1 MLKFLKLLPYLL
13 IVFLFFRIS
22 YLNKQNIRLK
32 NKTATLEENLKKKT
46 IIYKDRIIFKER
58 EVTGTNIKQE
68 AFYIPSEG
76 KVEILNPKDDVQYD
90 LTLIDKMF
98 NKVIKQ
104 EDGTILLIKNK
115 GFSIAPEVSIM
126 LSNELEVGGQ
136 LKLLY
141 WSRYSSGIGFSDKQ
155 TLYGYVSRNISD
167 IFNFTKNTS
176 IQLAVGKNFKE
187 QETRFLLGVNVRL

>member
-1 MLKFLKLLPYLL
+1 ML

-46 IIYKDRIIFKER
+46 IIYKDKIIFKER

-68 AFYIPSEG
+68 TFYIPSEG
-76 KVEILNPKDDVQYD
+76 KVEILNPKDDEQYD
-90 LTLIDKMF
+90 LTLIDKIF

-155 TLYGYVSRNISD
+155 TLYGYISRNISD

-187 QETRFLLGVNVRL
+187 QKTRFLLGVNVRL

>member
-22 YLNKQNIRLK
+22 YLNKQNTRLK

-46 IIYKDRIIFKER
+46 VIYKDKIIFKER

-68 AFYIPSEG
+68 TFYIPSEG
-76 KVEILNPKDDVQYD
+76 KVEILNPKDNEEYD
-90 LTLIDKMF
+90 LAVIDKMF
-98 NKVIKQ
+98 NNVIKQ

-126 LSNELEVGGQ
+126 LSSELEVGGQ

-141 WSRYSSGIGFSDKQ
+141 WSRYSSGVGFSDKQ
-155 TLYGYVSRNISD
+155 TLYGYISRNISD

-176 IQLAVGKNFKE
+176 IQLAIGKNFKE

>member
-46 IIYKDRIIFKER
+46 IIYKDKIIFKER

-68 AFYIPSEG
+68 TFYIPSEG
-76 KVEILNPKDDVQYD
+76 KVEILNPKDDEQYD

-104 EDGTILLIKNK
+104 EDGTILLVKNK

-155 TLYGYVSRNISD
+155 TLYGYISRNISD

>member
-46 IIYKDRIIFKER
+46 IIYKDKIIFKER

-68 AFYIPSEG
+68 TFYIPSEG
-76 KVEILNPKDDVQYD
+76 KVEILNPKDDVQYN
-90 LTLIDKMF
+90 LTLIDKIF

-155 TLYGYVSRNISD
+155 TLYGYISRNISD

>member
-46 IIYKDRIIFKER
+46 IIYKDKIIFKER

-68 AFYIPSEG
+68 TFYIPSEG
-76 KVEILNPKDDVQYD
+76 KVEILNPKDDEQYD
-90 LTLIDKMF
+90 LTLTDKMF

-104 EDGTILLIKNK
+104 EDGTILLVKNK

-155 TLYGYVSRNISD
+155 TLYGYISRNISD

>member
-46 IIYKDRIIFKER
+46 IIYKDKIIFKER

-68 AFYIPSEG
+68 TFYIPSEG
-76 KVEILNPKDDVQYD
+76 KVEILNPKDDEQYD

-98 NKVIKQ
+98 NKVIRQ
-104 EDGTILLIKNK
+104 EDGTILLVKNK

-141 WSRYSSGIGFSDKQ
+141 WSRYSSGVGFSDKQ

>member
-46 IIYKDRIIFKER
+46 IIYKDKIIFKER
-58 EVTGTNIKQE
+58 EVTGTNIRQE
-68 AFYIPSEG
+68 TFYIPSEG
-76 KVEILNPKDDVQYD
+76 KVEILNPKDDEQYD

-141 WSRYSSGIGFSDKQ
+141 WSRYSFGIGFSDKQ
-155 TLYGYVSRNISD
+155 TLYGYISRNISD

>member
-46 IIYKDRIIFKER
+46 IIYKDKIIFKER

-68 AFYIPSEG
+68 TFYIPSEG
-76 KVEILNPKDDVQYD
+76 KVEILNPKDDEQYD

-104 EDGTILLIKNK
+104 EDGTILLVKNK

-141 WSRYSSGIGFSDKQ
+141 WSRYSSGVGFSDKQ
-155 TLYGYVSRNISD
+155 TLYGYISRNISD

>member
-46 IIYKDRIIFKER
+46 IIYKDKIIFKER

-68 AFYIPSEG
+68 TFYIPSEG
-76 KVEILNPKDDVQYD
+76 KVEILNPKDDEQYD

-155 TLYGYVSRNISD
+155 TLYGYISRNISD
-167 IFNFTKNTS
+167 TFNFTKNTS

>member
-22 YLNKQNIRLK
+22 YLNKQNIRIK

-46 IIYKDRIIFKER
+46 IIYKDKIIFKER

-68 AFYIPSEG
+68 TFYIPSEG
-76 KVEILNPKDDVQYD
+76 KVEILNPKDDEQYD

-155 TLYGYVSRNISD
+155 TLYGYISRNISD

>member
-46 IIYKDRIIFKER
+46 IIYKDKIIFKER

-68 AFYIPSEG
+68 TFYIPGEG

-126 LSNELEVGGQ
+126 FSNELEVGGQ

-176 IQLAVGKNFKE
+176 IQLAIGKNFKE

>member
-46 IIYKDRIIFKER
+46 IIYKDKIIFKER

-68 AFYIPSEG
+68 TFYIPSEG
-76 KVEILNPKDDVQYD
+76 KVEILNPKDGVQYD
-90 LTLIDKMF
+90 LTLIDKIF

-104 EDGTILLIKNK
+104 KDGTILLIKNK

-126 LSNELEVGGQ
+126 LSSELEVGGQ

-176 IQLAVGKNFKE
+176 IQLAIGKNFKE

>member
-46 IIYKDRIIFKER
+46 IIYKDKIVFKER
-58 EVTGTNIKQE
+58 EVTGTNIRQE
-68 AFYIPSEG
+68 TFYIPSEG
-76 KVEILNPKDDVQYD
+76 KVEILNPKDNEQYD

-141 WSRYSSGIGFSDKQ
+141 WSRYSSGVGFSDKQ

-176 IQLAVGKNFKE
+176 VQLAVGKNFKE

>member
-22 YLNKQNIRLK
+22 YLDKQNTRLK

-46 IIYKDRIIFKER
+46 IIYKDKIVFKER
-58 EVTGTNIKQE
+58 VVTGANVKQE
-68 AFYIPSEG
+68 TFYIPSEG
-76 KVEILNPKDDVQYD
+76 KVEILNPKDNAQYD
-90 LTLIDKMF
+90 LALIDKIF

-126 LSNELEVGGQ
+126 LSSELEVGGQ

-176 IQLAVGKNFKE
+176 VQLAVGKNFKE
-187 QETRFLLGVNVRL
+187 QETRFLLGVNIRL

>member
-46 IIYKDRIIFKER
+46 IIYKDKIVFKER

-68 AFYIPSEG
+68 TFYIPSEG
-76 KVEILNPKDDVQYD
+76 KVEILNPKDDGQYD

-115 GFSIAPEVSIM
+115 GFSIAPETSIM

-141 WSRYSSGIGFSDKQ
+141 WSRYSSGVGFSDKQ

>member
-13 IVFLFFRIS
+13 IIFLFFRIS

-46 IIYKDRIIFKER
+46 IIYKDKIIFKER

-68 AFYIPSEG
+68 TFYIPSEG
-76 KVEILNPKDDVQYD
+76 KVEILNPKDDVQYN
-90 LTLIDKMF
+90 LTLIDKIF

-126 LSNELEVGGQ
+126 LSSELEVGGQ

-176 IQLAVGKNFKE
+176 VQLAIGKNFKE

>member
-1 MLKFLKLLPYLL
+1 MLKFLKLSPYLL

-46 IIYKDRIIFKER
+46 IIYKDKIIFKER

-68 AFYIPSEG
+68 TFYIPSEG
-76 KVEILNPKDDVQYD
+76 KVEILNPKDDEQYD
-90 LTLIDKMF
+90 LTLIDKIF

-126 LSNELEVGGQ
+126 FSNELEVGGQ

-155 TLYGYVSRNISD
+155 TLYGYISRNISD

-176 IQLAVGKNFKE
+176 VQLAVGKNFKE

>member
-46 IIYKDRIIFKER
+46 IIYKDKIIFKER

-68 AFYIPSEG
+68 TFYIPSEG
-76 KVEILNPKDDVQYD
+76 KVEILNPKDDEQYD

-104 EDGTILLIKNK
+104 EDGTILLVKNK

-141 WSRYSSGIGFSDKQ
+141 WSRYSSGVGFSDKQ

-176 IQLAVGKNFKE
+176 IQLAIGKNFKE

>member
-1 MLKFLKLLPYLL
+1 MFKFLKLLPYLL

-32 NKTATLEENLKKKT
+32 NQTATLEENLKKKT
-46 IIYKDRIIFKER
+46 IIYKDKIIFKER

-68 AFYIPSEG
+68 TFYIPSEG
-76 KVEILNPKDDVQYD
+76 KVEILNPKDDEQYD
-90 LTLIDKMF
+90 LTLIDKIF

-126 LSNELEVGGQ
+126 LSSELEVGGQ

>member
-1 MLKFLKLLPYLL
+1 MNYCWD
-13 IVFLFFRIS
+13 I
-22 YLNKQNIRLK
+22 
-32 NKTATLEENLKKKT
+32 
-46 IIYKDRIIFKER
+46 D
-58 EVTGTNIKQE
+58 
-68 AFYIPSEG
+68 
-76 KVEILNPKDDVQYD
+76 
-90 LTLIDKMF
+90 IDKMF

-167 IFNFTKNTS
+167 IFNFTKN
-176 IQLAVGKNFKE
+176 IKVKK
-187 QETRFLLGVNVRL
+187 

>member
-46 IIYKDRIIFKER
+46 IIYKDKIIFKER

-68 AFYIPSEG
+68 TFYIPSEG
-76 KVEILNPKDDVQYD
+76 KVEILNPKDDAQYD
-90 LTLIDKMF
+90 LILIDKIF
-98 NKVIKQ
+98 NKVIRQ

-126 LSNELEVGGQ
+126 LSSELEVGGQ

-141 WSRYSSGIGFSDKQ
+141 WSRYSSGVGFSDKQ
-155 TLYGYVSRNISD
+155 TLYGYISRNISD

-176 IQLAVGKNFKE
+176 VQLAIGKNFKE

>member
-46 IIYKDRIIFKER
+46 IIYKDKIIFKER

-68 AFYIPSEG
+68 TFYIPSEG
-76 KVEILNPKDDVQYD
+76 KVEILNPKDDEQYD

-104 EDGTILLIKNK
+104 EDGTILLVKNK

-126 LSNELEVGGQ
+126 FSNELEVGGQ

-155 TLYGYVSRNISD
+155 TLYGYISRNISD

>member
-46 IIYKDRIIFKER
+46 IIYKDKIIFKER

-68 AFYIPSEG
+68 TFYIPSEG
-76 KVEILNPKDDVQYD
+76 KVEILNPKDNAQYD
-90 LTLIDKMF
+90 LAFIDKIF

-126 LSNELEVGGQ
+126 LSSELEVGGQ

-176 IQLAVGKNFKE
+176 VQLAVGKNFKE
-187 QETRFLLGVNVRL
+187 QETRFLLGVNIRL

>member
-1 MLKFLKLLPYLL
+1 MFKFLKLLPYLL

-46 IIYKDRIIFKER
+46 IIYKDKIIFKER

-68 AFYIPSEG
+68 TFYIPSEG
-76 KVEILNPKDDVQYD
+76 KVEILNPKDDEQYD

-155 TLYGYVSRNISD
+155 TLYGYISRNISD

>member
-46 IIYKDRIIFKER
+46 IIYKDKIIFKER

-68 AFYIPSEG
+68 TFYIPSEG
-76 KVEILNPKDDVQYD
+76 RVEILNPKDDEQYD

-126 LSNELEVGGQ
+126 FSNELEVGGQ

>member
-46 IIYKDRIIFKER
+46 IIYKDKIIFKER

-68 AFYIPSEG
+68 TFYIPSEG
-76 KVEILNPKDDVQYD
+76 KVEILNPKDDEQYD

-98 NKVIKQ
+98 NKVMKQ

-126 LSNELEVGGQ
+126 FSSELEVGGQ

-141 WSRYSSGIGFSDKQ
+141 WSRYSSGVGFSDKQ

-176 IQLAVGKNFKE
+176 IQLAIGKNFKE

>member
-58 EVTGTNIKQE
+58 EVTGTNTKQE
-68 AFYIPSEG
+68 TFYIPSEG

>member
-46 IIYKDRIIFKER
+46 IIYKDKIIFKER

-68 AFYIPSEG
+68 TFYIPSEG

-90 LTLIDKMF
+90 LALIDKIF

-115 GFSIAPEVSIM
+115 GFSIAPEASIM
-126 LSNELEVGGQ
+126 FSNELEVGGQ

-155 TLYGYVSRNISD
+155 TLYGYISRNISD

>member
-46 IIYKDRIIFKER
+46 VIYKDKIIFKER

-68 AFYIPSEG
+68 TFYIPSEG
-76 KVEILNPKDDVQYD
+76 KVEILNPKDGAQYD
-90 LTLIDKMF
+90 LALIDKIF
-98 NKVIKQ
+98 NKVVKQ

-115 GFSIAPEVSIM
+115 GFSIAPEASIM
-126 LSNELEVGGQ
+126 FSNELEVGGQ

-155 TLYGYVSRNISD
+155 TLYGYISRNISD

-176 IQLAVGKNFKE
+176 VQLAVGKNFKE

>member
-1 MLKFLKLLPYLL
+1 MLKFLKLSPYLL

-46 IIYKDRIIFKER
+46 IIYKDKIIFKER

-68 AFYIPSEG
+68 TFYIPSEG
-76 KVEILNPKDDVQYD
+76 KVEILNPKDDEQYD
-90 LTLIDKMF
+90 LTLIDKIF

-141 WSRYSSGIGFSDKQ
+141 WSRYSSGTGFSDKQ
-155 TLYGYVSRNISD
+155 TLYGYISRNISD

-176 IQLAVGKNFKE
+176 VQLAVGKNFKE

>member
-22 YLNKQNIRLK
+22 YLNKQNTRLK

-46 IIYKDRIIFKER
+46 IIYKDKIIFKER

-68 AFYIPSEG
+68 TFYIPSEG
-76 KVEILNPKDDVQYD
+76 KVEILNPKDNTQYD
-90 LTLIDKMF
+90 LALIDKIF

-141 WSRYSSGIGFSDKQ
+141 WSRYSSGVGFSDKQ
-155 TLYGYVSRNISD
+155 TLYGYISRNISD

>member
-46 IIYKDRIIFKER
+46 IIYKDKIIFKER

-68 AFYIPSEG
+68 TFYIPSEG
-76 KVEILNPKDDVQYD
+76 KVEILNPKDDEQYD
-90 LTLIDKMF
+90 LTLIDKIF

-126 LSNELEVGGQ
+126 FSNELEVGGQ

-141 WSRYSSGIGFSDKQ
+141 WSRYSSGVGFSDKQ

>member
-46 IIYKDRIIFKER
+46 IVYKDKIIFKER

-68 AFYIPSEG
+68 TFYIPSEG
-76 KVEILNPKDDVQYD
+76 KVEILNPKDDEQYD
-90 LTLIDKMF
+90 LTLIDKIF

-141 WSRYSSGIGFSDKQ
+141 WSRYSSGVGFSDKQ
-155 TLYGYVSRNISD
+155 TLYGYISRNISD

>member
-1 MLKFLKLLPYLL
+1 MFKFLKLLPYLL

-46 IIYKDRIIFKER
+46 IIYKDKIVFKER

-68 AFYIPSEG
+68 TFYIPSEG
-76 KVEILNPKDDVQYD
+76 KVEILNPKDDEQYD

-155 TLYGYVSRNISD
+155 TLYGYISRNISD

>member
-1 MLKFLKLLPYLL
+1 MLKFIKLLPYLL

-46 IIYKDRIIFKER
+46 IIYKDKIIFKER

-68 AFYIPSEG
+68 TFYIPSEG
-76 KVEILNPKDDVQYD
+76 KVEILNPKDDTQYD
-90 LTLIDKMF
+90 LTLIDKIF

-126 LSNELEVGGQ
+126 LSSELEVGGQ

-155 TLYGYVSRNISD
+155 TLYGYISRNISD

>member
-1 MLKFLKLLPYLL
+1 MLKFFKLLPYLL

-46 IIYKDRIIFKER
+46 IIYKDKIIFKER

-68 AFYIPSEG
+68 TFYIPSEG

-90 LTLIDKMF
+90 LTLIDKIF

-126 LSNELEVGGQ
+126 LSSELEVGGQ

-176 IQLAVGKNFKE
+176 VQLAIGKNFKE

>member
-13 IVFLFFRIS
+13 IMFLFFRIS

-46 IIYKDRIIFKER
+46 IIYKDKIIFKER

-68 AFYIPSEG
+68 TFYIPSEG
-76 KVEILNPKDDVQYD
+76 KVEILNPKDDEQYD

-98 NKVIKQ
+98 NKVIRQ
-104 EDGTILLIKNK
+104 EDGTILLVKNK

-176 IQLAVGKNFKE
+176 IQLAIGKNFKE

>member
-46 IIYKDRIIFKER
+46 IIYKDKIIFKER

-68 AFYIPSEG
+68 TFYIPSEG
-76 KVEILNPKDDVQYD
+76 KVEILNPKDDEQYD
-90 LTLIDKMF
+90 LTLIDKIF

-115 GFSIAPEVSIM
+115 GFSIAPEISIM

-155 TLYGYVSRNISD
+155 TLYGYISRNISD

>member
-46 IIYKDRIIFKER
+46 IIYKDKIIFKER

-68 AFYIPSEG
+68 TFYIPSEG

-90 LTLIDKMF
+90 LTLIDKIF

-126 LSNELEVGGQ
+126 LSSELEVGGQ

-176 IQLAVGKNFKE
+176 IQLAIGKNFKE